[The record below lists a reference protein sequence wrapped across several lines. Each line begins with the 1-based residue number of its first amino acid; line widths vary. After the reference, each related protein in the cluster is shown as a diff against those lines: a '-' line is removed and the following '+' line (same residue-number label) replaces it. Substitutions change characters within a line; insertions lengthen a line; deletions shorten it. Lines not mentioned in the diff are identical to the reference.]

1 MRRSILFVLFLL
13 ILPMPALCQSSTT
26 DSQTLQAL
34 LAEMRQLR
42 IELRTASVAAQRAQ
56 ILIYR
61 VQAQQSAVARLTQ
74 RVDNDRSRLT
84 QNQGEQKRL
93 TTVIKHLE
101 DLRDSQTE
109 AERKEK
115 QTDEQLAQMKIRL
128 EQLSGEEQ
136 DLQPQKIDLEE
147 QLRVEQTKLA
157 QLQDELD
164 RIDKALEQISRP
176 PAN

>member
-13 ILPMPALCQSSTT
+13 ILPMPAVCQSSTA

-61 VQAQQSAVARLTQ
+61 VQAQQSAVTRLTQ

-109 AERKEK
+109 VERKEK

>member
-1 MRRSILFVLFLL
+1 MPRSILFALFVL
-13 ILPMPALCQSSTT
+13 ILPLPAVCQSSTT

-42 IELRTASVAAQRAQ
+42 IELRTSSVAAQRAQ

-93 TTVIKHLE
+93 NSMVKHLE

-109 AERKEK
+109 AERKGK

-128 EQLSGEEQ
+128 EQLGSEEQ